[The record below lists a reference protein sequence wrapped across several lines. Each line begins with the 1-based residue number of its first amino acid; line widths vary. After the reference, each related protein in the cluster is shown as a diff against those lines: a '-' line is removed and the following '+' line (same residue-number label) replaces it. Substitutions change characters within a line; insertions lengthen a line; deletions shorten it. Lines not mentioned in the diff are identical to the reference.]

1 MPLRLYFRDVVSD
14 LGGAGQRW
22 LSTRT
27 GRASVNA
34 VTTTTASGTLIPVT
48 ATAGGQT
55 LTWFTGRLI
64 AAPSFSWSIPNVA
77 TVNLRGLE
85 SANSVNA
92 AFGITIEAT
101 DASGTVLSTALNN
114 ANVPTTLTEL
124 ATSDGVKSQTNIT
137 TAVADVPENGRIKI
151 TINIKNMTA
160 QTMGAGTATFS
171 YNSPATAAVAG
182 NSFIIFND
190 DAVRFE
196 EPMDVQ
202 AYEIYGSNGYRG

>member
-48 ATAGGQT
+48 ATAGGQQ
-55 LTWFTGRLI
+55 LTWFSGKLVEL
-64 AAPSFSWSIPNVA
+64 PNWEIPNVA
-77 TVNLRGLE
+77 TVNLRGFE

-92 AFGITIEAT
+92 GFGITIQAT
-101 DASGTVLSTALNN
+101 DEFGTVVGTALNN
-114 ANVPTTLTEL
+114 VNIPTTLTEL

-137 TAVADVPENGRIKI
+137 TSVADVPENGRIKI
-151 TINIKNMTA
+151 TINIKNMTS

-190 DAVRFE
+190 DIVRFE

>member
-1 MPLRLYFRDVVSD
+1 MPLRLYFRDIASD

-27 GRASVNA
+27 GAASVNA

-48 ATAGGQT
+48 ATAGGQA
-55 LTWFTGRLI
+55 LTWFSGRLI
-64 AAPSFSWSIPNVA
+64 AGFPWGIPNVA

-85 SANSVNA
+85 SAASVNA

-101 DASGTVLSTALNN
+101 DASGTVLSTALSN
-114 ANVPTTLTEL
+114 ANIPTTLTEL

-190 DAVRFE
+190 DTVRFE
-196 EPMDVQ
+196 EPTDVR